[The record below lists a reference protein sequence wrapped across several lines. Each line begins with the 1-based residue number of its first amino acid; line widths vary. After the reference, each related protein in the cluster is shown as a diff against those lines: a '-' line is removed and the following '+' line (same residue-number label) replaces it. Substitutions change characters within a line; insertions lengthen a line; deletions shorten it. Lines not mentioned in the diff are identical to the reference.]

1 MRINLTDQYT
11 NILIGNAT
19 KGGEQDNN
27 GAIAIGN
34 FASAEGQNSIALGS
48 SSGCCTSSTEAVGR
62 NAIAIGASI
71 QAYNVNNLGEI
82 KIGNPQFNAYY
93 YDGGTSWKV
102 GSDVRDKINI
112 TPIPRALDFI
122 NSIEPIRFRYNYRRS
137 YSKYNSLLMYDKEE
151 HAKATKAETK
161 FNYGVK
167 AQEVADAL
175 QSIYGSEAYGQ
186 IVFKQEEASPAGVED
201 CYTINMTNF
210 IPFLIGAIR
219 EQQQQ
224 IDILQQRVNELEAK
238 INE

>member
-1 MRINLTDQYT
+1 MQAIDKYSNVV
-11 NILIGNAT
+11 IGAGAIA
-19 KGGEQDNN
+19 KESENN
-27 GAIAIGN
+27 GAIALGN
-34 FASAEGQNSIALGS
+34 FSESTGRNSIAIGS
-48 SSGCCTSSTEAVGR
+48 ANGEVEGVTKATGDF
-62 NAIAIGASI
+62 AIAIGTAVEAST
-71 QAYNVNNLGEI
+71 VNGLGEV
-82 KIGNPQFNAYY
+82 KIGSEQYNHYY
-93 YDGGTSWKV
+93 YDGGTGWKI

-186 IVFKQEEASPAGVED
+186 IVFKQEKASLEGIED

-224 IDILQQRVNELEAK
+224 IDVLQQRVNELEAK